1 MPHNLTLTKYTFKT
15 LCGLI
20 MLHKNGILNEK
31 LITILLF
38 KPKIIVY
45 QNVSCNNKFTFIFS
59 SLKESID
66 TNNNSSARNYLYIK
80 L

>member
-31 LITILLF
+31 TNCY
-38 KPKIIVY
+38 IIV
-45 QNVSCNNKFTFIFS
+45 QTKNHCLSKC
-59 SLKESID
+59 
-66 TNNNSSARNYLYIK
+66 K